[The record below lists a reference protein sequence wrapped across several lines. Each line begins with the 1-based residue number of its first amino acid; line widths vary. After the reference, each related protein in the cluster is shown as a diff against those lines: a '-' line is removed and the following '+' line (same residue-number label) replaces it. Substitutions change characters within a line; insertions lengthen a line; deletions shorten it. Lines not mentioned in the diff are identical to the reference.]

1 MLSDKTRLE
10 KQKNQIISDKDAE
23 IEQLKLRMEDM
34 SAEYLDMLKQ
44 TLDRIGS
51 KIESESMG
59 IGASDSELA
68 AKLAEFKLGFADI

>member
-1 MLSDKTRLE
+1 MER
-10 KQKNQIISDKDAE
+10 QKNQVIADRDSE

-59 IGASDSELA
+59 LGASDAELS